1 MKFIGDKQIKNYQCD
16 EITCEVGYEDGKTE
30 TLSKLMFDEIVADEK
45 CDATTL
51 RDKRVRPV
59 VAQVLG
65 VMRLWGIKTGEVG
78 YFSTLLNQSLQN
90 NEDQAIRHLWRGVI
104 PTLETLDDVDLV
116 AVDLV
121 LKSIPPPE
129 ILSPK
134 EFLPDNEN
142 GEDTPK

>member
-1 MKFIGDKQIKNYQCD
+1 MSTKYIGDKEIKDYQCNELTC
-16 EITCEVGYEDGKTE
+16 EITYSDGKTE
-30 TLSKLMFDEIVADEK
+30 TLAKIMFDEIVSEEK

-78 YFSTLLNQSLQN
+78 YFSALLNQSLEH
-90 NEDQAIRHLWRGVI
+90 NESEALKHLWKGVNS
-104 PTLETLDDVDLV
+104 TLQSLDDISLVD
-116 AVDLV
+116 VDLV
-121 LKSIPPPE
+121 LKSIQPE
-129 ILSPK
+129 PIPSPY
-134 EFLPDNEN
+134 N